1 MERLLIVAA
10 LTAVIH
16 FINTL
21 AYAIRISGVR
31 TRRLATAFS
40 IFNVIFLVA
49 STANT
54 IQAPILASIVEMV
67 IKTGQTQTGV
77 RVTDAQLVDSAVYQA
92 LLASLSDNIRIV
104 ILAATAGTIIAA
116 ALIPAFV
123 NIFNRAIFLFEETG
137 SVPRMLGSIII
148 SPRRFMKIGGQ
159 IYLPGRSSLKIATK
173 KKMAIPK
180 TFLFLNIIVTG
191 VYTTGVLSAIYA
203 GALFP
208 GFRSTATLL
217 SAVVNGVA
225 TILSA
230 TVVEP
235 TAAAITDQALREE
248 RGDEDVKQM
257 VLYLTLTRVLG
268 TVFAQVIFLP
278 SAYLVKYV
286 AALLA

>member
-16 FINTL
+16 FTNTL
-21 AYAIRISGVR
+21 AYAVRVSGVR

-40 IFNVIFLVA
+40 LFNVIFLVA

-54 IQAPILASIVEMV
+54 IQAPILASMVELV
-67 IKTGQTQTGV
+67 IKTGQDQAGV
-77 RVTDAQLVDSAVYQA
+77 RLADAQLIDSAAYQV
-92 LLASLSDNIRIV
+92 LLVSLGQNVRVV
-104 ILAATAGTIIAA
+104 ILAATVGTLIAA

-123 NIFNRAIFLFEETG
+123 NIFNRAILLFEETG
-137 SVPRMLGSIII
+137 SVPRMLSMIIF
-148 SPRRFMKIGGQ
+148 SPRKFMKIGGQ
-159 IYLPGRSSLKIATK
+159 NYLPGKTSFKNAVKRKI
-173 KKMAIPK
+173 AIPK

-191 VYTTGVLSAIYA
+191 IYTTGILSAIYA

-217 SAVVNGVA
+217 SAVVNGIA
-225 TILSA
+225 TILAA

-235 TAAAITDQALREE
+235 TAAAITDQAIREDLGE
-248 RGDEDVKQM
+248 DDVKQM
-257 VLYLTLTRVLG
+257 VFYLTLTRILG
-268 TVFAQVIFLP
+268 TVFAQLIFLP

-286 AALLA
+286 ATLLA

>member
-10 LTAVIH
+10 LTVVIH
-16 FINTL
+16 LTNTL
-21 AYAIRISGVR
+21 AYAVRISGVR

-40 IFNVIFLVA
+40 LFNVLFLVA

-67 IKTGQTQTGV
+67 IKTGQTEAGG
-77 RVTDAQLVDSAVYQA
+77 RVTDAQLMNSAVYQS
-92 LLASLSDNIRIV
+92 LLVSLSQNMRVV
-104 ILAATAGTIIAA
+104 ILAATVGTLIAA

-123 NIFNRAIFLFEETG
+123 NIFNRAIFVFEETG
-137 SVPRMLGSIII
+137 SVPRMLGTLIT
-148 SPRRFMKIGGQ
+148 SPRRFMKAGGQ
-159 IYLPGRSSLKIATK
+159 SYLPGRRSLDNEAKEKIV
-173 KKMAIPK
+173 IPK

-225 TILSA
+225 TILAA

-235 TAAAITDQALREE
+235 MAAAITDRALRED
-248 RGDEDVKQM
+248 RGEEEVKKM
-257 VLYLTLTRVLG
+257 VLYLTFTRILG
-268 TVFAQVIFLP
+268 TVFAQLIFLP
-278 SAYLVKYV
+278 AAYFIKYV
-286 AALLA
+286 ATLLA

>member
-1 MERLLIVAA
+1 MERLLVVAA

-21 AYAIRISGVR
+21 AYAVRISGVR
-31 TRRLATAFS
+31 TRRLATALS
-40 IFNVIFLVA
+40 LFNVIFLVA

-54 IQAPILASIVEMV
+54 IQAPILASMVELV
-67 IKTGQTQTGV
+67 IKTGQAQTGV
-77 RVTDAQLVDSAVYQA
+77 RVADAQLINSAVYQA
-92 LLASLSDNIRIV
+92 LLVSLSQNIRIV
-104 ILAATAGTIIAA
+104 ILAATVGTIIAA

-123 NIFNRAIFLFEETG
+123 NIFNRAIFIFEETG
-137 SVPRMLGSIII
+137 SVPRMLGQIII
-148 SPRRFMKIGGQ
+148 SPRRFMKISGQ
-159 IYLPGRSSLKIATK
+159 IYLPGRSTFKIASK
-173 KKMAIPK
+173 RKMAIPK

-225 TILSA
+225 TILAA

-235 TAAAITDQALREE
+235 TAAAITDQVLRED
-248 RGDEDVKQM
+248 RGEEDVKQM
-257 VLYLTLTRVLG
+257 VLYLTLTRIVG
-268 TVFAQVIFLP
+268 TVFAQLIFLP

-286 AALLA
+286 ASLLA

>member
-16 FINTL
+16 FTNTL
-21 AYAIRISGVR
+21 AYAVRISGVR

-40 IFNVIFLVA
+40 LFNVIFLVA

-54 IQAPILASIVEMV
+54 IQAPILASMVELV
-67 IKTGQTQTGV
+67 IKTGQDQAGV
-77 RVTDAQLVDSAVYQA
+77 RLADAQLIDSAAYQV
-92 LLASLSDNIRIV
+92 LLASLGQNVRVV
-104 ILAATAGTIIAA
+104 ILAATVGTLIAA

-123 NIFNRAIFLFEETG
+123 NIFNRAILLFEETG
-137 SVPRMLGSIII
+137 SVPRMLGMIIF
-148 SPRRFMKIGGQ
+148 SPRKFMKFGGQ
-159 IYLPGRSSLKIATK
+159 NYLPDRTSFKNAVKRKIV
-173 KKMAIPK
+173 IPK

-191 VYTTGVLSAIYA
+191 IYTTGILSAIYA

-217 SAVVNGVA
+217 SAVVNGIA
-225 TILSA
+225 TILAA

-235 TAAAITDQALREE
+235 TAAAITDQAIREDLGE
-248 RGDEDVKQM
+248 EDVKQM
-257 VLYLTLTRVLG
+257 VFYLTLTRILG
-268 TVFAQVIFLP
+268 TVFAQLIFLP

-286 AALLA
+286 ATLLA

>member
-21 AYAIRISGVR
+21 AYAVRISGVR
-31 TRRLATAFS
+31 TRRLATALS
-40 IFNVIFLVA
+40 LFNVIFLVA

-67 IKTGQTQTGV
+67 IKTGQTQVGV
-77 RVTDAQLVDSAVYQA
+77 RVTDAQLINSAAYQA
-92 LLASLSDNIRIV
+92 LLVSLSQNIRIV
-104 ILAATAGTIIAA
+104 IIAATVGTIIAA

-123 NIFNRAIFLFEETG
+123 NIFNRAIFIFEETG
-137 SVPRMLGSIII
+137 SVPRMLGQIIV
-148 SPRRFMKIGGQ
+148 SPRRFMKISGQ
-159 IYLPGRSSLKIATK
+159 IYLPGRSTFKIATK
-173 KKMAIPK
+173 RKMAIPK

-225 TILSA
+225 TILAA

-235 TAAAITDQALREE
+235 TAAAITDQVLRED
-248 RGDEDVKQM
+248 RGEEDVKQM
-257 VLYLTLTRVLG
+257 VLYLTLTRIVG
-268 TVFAQVIFLP
+268 TVFAQLIFLP

-286 AALLA
+286 ASLLA

>member
-16 FINTL
+16 FTNTL
-21 AYAIRISGVR
+21 AYAVRISGVR

-40 IFNVIFLVA
+40 LFNVIFLVA

-54 IQAPILASIVEMV
+54 IQAPILASMVELV
-67 IKTGQTQTGV
+67 IKTGQDQAGV
-77 RVTDAQLVDSAVYQA
+77 RLADAQLIDSAAYQV
-92 LLASLSDNIRIV
+92 LLASLGQNVRIV
-104 ILAATAGTIIAA
+104 ILAATVGTLIAA

-123 NIFNRAIFLFEETG
+123 NIFNRAILLFEETG
-137 SVPRMLGSIII
+137 SVPRMLGMIIF
-148 SPRRFMKIGGQ
+148 SPRKFMNIGGQ
-159 IYLPGRSSLKIATK
+159 NYLPGGISFKNAIKRKI
-173 KKMAIPK
+173 AIPK

-191 VYTTGVLSAIYA
+191 IYTTGILSAIYA

-217 SAVVNGVA
+217 SAVVNGIA
-225 TILSA
+225 TILAA

-235 TAAAITDQALREE
+235 TAAAITDQAIREDLGE
-248 RGDEDVKQM
+248 EDVKQM
-257 VLYLTLTRVLG
+257 VFYLTLTRILG
-268 TVFAQVIFLP
+268 TVFAQLIFLP

-286 AALLA
+286 ATLLA

>member
-1 MERLLIVAA
+1 MERLLVVAA

-21 AYAIRISGVR
+21 AYAVRISGVR
-31 TRRLATAFS
+31 TRRLATALS
-40 IFNVIFLVA
+40 LFNVIFLVA

-54 IQAPILASIVEMV
+54 IQAPILASMVELV
-67 IKTGQTQTGV
+67 IKTGQAQTGV
-77 RVTDAQLVDSAVYQA
+77 RVADAQLINSAVYQA
-92 LLASLSDNIRIV
+92 LLASLSQNIRLV
-104 ILAATAGTIIAA
+104 ILAATVGTIIAA

-123 NIFNRAIFLFEETG
+123 NIFNRAIFIFEETG
-137 SVPRMLGSIII
+137 SVPRMLGQIII
-148 SPRRFMKIGGQ
+148 SPRRFMKISGQ
-159 IYLPGRSSLKIATK
+159 IYLPGRSTFKIASK
-173 KKMAIPK
+173 RKMAIPK

-225 TILSA
+225 TILAA

-235 TAAAITDQALREE
+235 TAAAITDQAI
-248 RGDEDVKQM
+248 RGDRGEEDVKQM
-257 VLYLTLTRVLG
+257 VLYLTLTRIVG
-268 TVFAQVIFLP
+268 TVFAQLIFLP

-286 AALLA
+286 ASLLA

>member
-1 MERLLIVAA
+1 MDRLLIVAA

-67 IKTGQTQTGV
+67 IKTGQTQTGA
-77 RVTDAQLVDSAVYQA
+77 RVTDAQLVNSAAYQA
-92 LLASLSDNIRIV
+92 LLVSLSDNIRIV

-148 SPRRFMKIGGQ
+148 SPRRFMKAGGQ
-159 IYLPGRSSLKIATK
+159 IYLAGRSSLKLAAK

-225 TILSA
+225 TILAA

-257 VLYLTLTRVLG
+257 VLYLTLTRILG
-268 TVFAQVIFLP
+268 TVFAQLIFLP

>member
-77 RVTDAQLVDSAVYQA
+77 RVTDAQLVNSAVYQA

-104 ILAATAGTIIAA
+104 ILAR
-116 ALIPAFV
+116 P
-123 NIFNRAIFLFEETG
+123 
-137 SVPRMLGSIII
+137 
-148 SPRRFMKIGGQ
+148 
-159 IYLPGRSSLKIATK
+159 
-173 KKMAIPK
+173 
-180 TFLFLNIIVTG
+180 
-191 VYTTGVLSAIYA
+191 
-203 GALFP
+203 
-208 GFRSTATLL
+208 
-217 SAVVNGVA
+217 
-225 TILSA
+225 
-230 TVVEP
+230 
-235 TAAAITDQALREE
+235 
-248 RGDEDVKQM
+248 
-257 VLYLTLTRVLG
+257 RVL
-268 TVFAQVIFLP
+268 
-278 SAYLVKYV
+278 
-286 AALLA
+286 

>member
-21 AYAIRISGVR
+21 AYAVRISGVR
-31 TRRLATAFS
+31 TRRLATALS
-40 IFNVIFLVA
+40 LFNVIFLVA

-67 IKTGQTQTGV
+67 IKTGQTQVGV
-77 RVTDAQLVDSAVYQA
+77 RVTDAQLINSAAYQA
-92 LLASLSDNIRIV
+92 LLVSLSQNIRIV
-104 ILAATAGTIIAA
+104 IIAATVGTIIAA

-123 NIFNRAIFLFEETG
+123 NIFNRAIFIFEETG
-137 SVPRMLGSIII
+137 SVPRMLGQIIV
-148 SPRRFMKIGGQ
+148 SPRRFMKISGQ
-159 IYLPGRSSLKIATK
+159 IYLPGRSTFKIASK
-173 KKMAIPK
+173 RKMAIPK

-225 TILSA
+225 TILAA

-235 TAAAITDQALREE
+235 TAAAITDQAIRED
-248 RGDEDVKQM
+248 RGEEDVKQM
-257 VLYLTLTRVLG
+257 VLYLTLTRIVG
-268 TVFAQVIFLP
+268 TVFAQLIFLP

-286 AALLA
+286 ASLLA

>member
-31 TRRLATAFS
+31 TQRLATAFS

-77 RVTDAQLVDSAVYQA
+77 RVTDAQLVNSAVYQA

-148 SPRRFMKIGGQ
+148 SPRRFMRIGGQ

-173 KKMAIPK
+173 KRMAIPK

>member
-1 MERLLIVAA
+1 MERLLVVAA

-21 AYAIRISGVR
+21 AYAVRISGVR
-31 TRRLATAFS
+31 TRRLATALS
-40 IFNVIFLVA
+40 LFNVIFLVA

-54 IQAPILASIVEMV
+54 IQAPILASMVELV
-67 IKTGQTQTGV
+67 IKTGQAQTGV
-77 RVTDAQLVDSAVYQA
+77 RVADAQLINSAVYQA
-92 LLASLSDNIRIV
+92 LLVSLSQNIRIV
-104 ILAATAGTIIAA
+104 ILAATLGTIIAA

-123 NIFNRAIFLFEETG
+123 NIFNRAIFIFEETG
-137 SVPRMLGSIII
+137 SVPRMLGQIII
-148 SPRRFMKIGGQ
+148 SPRRFMKISGQ
-159 IYLPGRSSLKIATK
+159 IYLPGRSTFKIASK
-173 KKMAIPK
+173 RKMAIPK

-225 TILSA
+225 TILAA

-235 TAAAITDQALREE
+235 TAAAITDQAIRED
-248 RGDEDVKQM
+248 RGEEDVKQM
-257 VLYLTLTRVLG
+257 VLYLTLTRIVG
-268 TVFAQVIFLP
+268 TVFAQLIFLP

-286 AALLA
+286 ASLLA

>member
-16 FINTL
+16 FTNTL
-21 AYAIRISGVR
+21 AYAVRISGVR

-67 IKTGQTQTGV
+67 IKTGQTQVGV
-77 RVTDAQLVDSAVYQA
+77 RVTDAQLTNSAAYQS
-92 LLASLSDNIRIV
+92 LLVSLSQNVRIV
-104 ILAATAGTIIAA
+104 ILAATVGTLIAA

-137 SVPRMLGSIII
+137 SVPRMLGTIIF
-148 SPRRFMKIGGQ
+148 SPRRFMKAGGQ
-159 IYLPGRSSLKIATK
+159 IYLPKRSSLQVSAK

-217 SAVVNGVA
+217 SAVVNGIA

-235 TAAAITDQALREE
+235 TAAAITDRALQENRGEE
-248 RGDEDVKQM
+248 EVKQM
-257 VLYLTLTRVLG
+257 VLYLTLTRILG
-268 TVFAQVIFLP
+268 TVLAQLIFLP
-278 SAYLVKYV
+278 AAHFVKYV
-286 AALLA
+286 ASLLA

>member
-77 RVTDAQLVDSAVYQA
+77 RVTDAQLVNSAVYQA

-159 IYLPGRSSLKIATK
+159 IYLPGRSSLKIAAK
-173 KKMAIPK
+173 KKIAIPK